1 MLRKKK
7 MAALLACAALA
18 AGGCEEQVATTP
30 LPEELQNIDADQV
43 LFDIVTHVT
52 VDGIR
57 EARIEADTAYLWQ
70 DSSSVALRT
79 VSLIMYDETGE
90 ERARVTSRSG
100 LLDED
105 TQRMIARGD
114 AVLVMQDRRIESAE
128 IYYEP
133 QRDRIWSDS
142 ATVMVMTDGS
152 RVVEGSSFLSDANF
166 QNIFIQN
173 QRTRSGGGR

>member
-1 MLRKKK
+1 MTRTKQ

-18 AGGCEEQVATTP
+18 TSGCEEQVATTP
-30 LPEELQNIDADQV
+30 LPEELLDVEADQV

-52 VDGIR
+52 LDGIR

-70 DSSSVALRT
+70 DSASVALRT
-79 VSLIMYDETGE
+79 VSLIMYDDTGE
-90 ERARVTSRSG
+90 ERARVTSRTG
-100 LLDED
+100 MLDED

-114 AVLVMQDRRIESAE
+114 AVLVMEDRRIESAE

-142 ATVMVMTDGS
+142 ATVMVMTEDN
-152 RVVEGSSFLSDANF
+152 RIVEGSSFLSDANF
-166 QNIFIQN
+166 ENIFIQN